1 MAAALIDDLQAF
13 NRFVD
18 ERLDGDGGRMSLE
31 EGLAVFRRYQEELRS
46 IRQKIG
52 PALDQ
57 LDAGGGTEL
66 DIEAII
72 AEGRRRF
79 AAEGMIT

>member
-1 MAAALIDDLQAF
+1 MV
-13 NRFVD
+13 REV
-18 ERLDGDGGRMSLE
+18 
-31 EGLAVFRRYQEELRS
+31 
-46 IRQKIG
+46 G

-79 AAEGMIT
+79 AAEGGGVG